1 MKTRTNGSR
10 RRRHS
15 TNTNMKKWLTNGI
28 TVASINIRGLT
39 FLKLYVILAQQDI
52 DILCVQET
60 WLAQNAMPPNIP
72 GYNIVEERRRK
83 GNRGGIATYV
93 KK

>member
-1 MKTRTNGSR
+1 
-10 RRRHS
+10 
-15 TNTNMKKWLTNGI
+15 
-28 TVASINIRGLT
+28 VASINIRGLNY
-39 FLKLYVILAQQDI
+39 LKLYIILEEQDI

-60 WLAQNAMPPNIP
+60 WMAKTAMPPTIP
-72 GYNIVEERRRK
+72 GYNVVEERRSK